1 MHYQIIANYERTL
14 YGFEFW
20 IGSRKYCE
28 TELIWQS
35 REEAEQAAN
44 ELLTGEESDNGAKA
58 FRANQR

>member
-1 MHYQIIANYERTL
+1 MYYQIITNYERTL

-44 ELLTGEESDNGAKA
+44 ELLTGEEK
-58 FRANQR
+58 

>member
-1 MHYQIIANYERTL
+1 VHYQIISNCDRTL

-44 ELLTGEESDNGAKA
+44 ELLTGEEND
-58 FRANQR
+58 R